1 LGGYWPDRQRVRIEV
16 HDALGRSGEAQ
27 EERWQAFER
36 GLNAG
41 YLRAHLKGLPDFDD
55 IEAEDRAL
63 GYVSRHPS
71 FHQALAFLIDWP
83 ALDRAAGLIMARTGE
98 LDGDQYWLLTPAAD
112 ALEQRHPL
120 AATLVLRAM
129 IDLSLDSAKYKRYGH
144 AARHLQT
151 CEHLARRIDDFARH
165 PNHAEYVADLRRRH
179 ARKSG
184 FWDA

>member
-1 LGGYWPDRQRVRIEV
+1 MRIKV
-16 HDALGRSGEAQ
+16 LDALERSDEAQ
-27 EERWQAFER
+27 DERWQAFER
-36 GLNAG
+36 SLDAS
-41 YLRAHLKGLPDFDD
+41 YLRAHLKRLPDFDD
-55 IEAEDRAL
+55 IEAEEWAL

-83 ALDRAAGLIMARTGE
+83 ALDRAAGLIMARAGE
-98 LDGDQYWLLTPAAD
+98 LNGDHYGLLTPAAD
-112 ALEQRHPL
+112 ALEQRHPF

-129 IDLSLDSAKYKRYGH
+129 IDLSLDAAKYKRYGH

-151 CEHLARRIDDFARH
+151 CEHLARRIDDFAGY

-184 FWDA
+184 FWYG

>member
-1 LGGYWPDRQRVRIEV
+1 MRIEV
-16 HDALGRSGEAQ
+16 LDALGRSSEAQ
-27 EERWQAFER
+27 DERWQAFER

-41 YLRAHLKGLPDFDD
+41 YLRAHLKRLPDFDD
-55 IEAEDRAL
+55 IEVEERAL

-83 ALDRAAGLIMARTGE
+83 ALDRAAGLIMARAGE
-98 LDGDQYWLLTPAAD
+98 LDGDHYGLLTPAAD

-129 IDLSLDSAKYKRYGH
+129 IDFSLNAAKYKRYGH

-151 CEHLARRIDDFARH
+151 CEHLARRIDDFARQ